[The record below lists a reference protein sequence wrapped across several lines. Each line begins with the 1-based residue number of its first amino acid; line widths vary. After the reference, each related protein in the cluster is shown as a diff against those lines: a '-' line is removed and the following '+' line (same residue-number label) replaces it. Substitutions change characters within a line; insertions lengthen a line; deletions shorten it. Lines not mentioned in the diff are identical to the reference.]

1 MVWLTK
7 ELQMFRKLFSNKN
20 SEELRHALMETT
32 DEKYNELLK
41 NVNIKL
47 AVLKDQINTNSGVWR
62 VRLENLV
69 NAIEDILGSI
79 RWRDI

>member
-7 ELQMFRKLFSNKN
+7 QLQMFRKHFSYKN

-47 AVLKDQINTNSGVWR
+47 AVLKNQINTNSGVWR

>member
-1 MVWLTK
+1 
-7 ELQMFRKLFSNKN
+7 
-20 SEELRHALMETT
+20 METT

-47 AVLKDQINTNSGVWR
+47 AVLKDQINTNSGVWC